1 MTGLHS
7 AAPTT
12 PWRLAAL
19 LHGFATV
26 AAQDDREVSGLAL
39 DSRRVQRGALFFA
52 CAGTRD
58 HGARYIGQAVAA
70 GAAAIVCD
78 AAEEPPVGV
87 PEGVPLIRVL
97 RLADRIG
104 PIAARFNHLPS
115 HGLEVFG
122 ITGTNGKT
130 SCCHYLAQAFAADGS
145 LCGVIGTLGYGIPYG
160 EAGEL
165 RPASHTTPD
174 AVTLQAELARMR
186 AAGARRIVMEV
197 SSHALAQGRTLGVD
211 FTGAVFTN
219 LTRDHL
225 DYHGDAAAYGQAKR
239 RLFDS
244 PGLRFAVI
252 NGDDAFG
259 REIMASLGNELTCVS
274 YGFGDDV
281 PAGGGKY
288 VRGCIIESSLAGIRL
303 SIDSSWGEG
312 ELLTPLVGGF
322 NAGNALAVFA
332 VLMLSG
338 LSLDETL
345 RRIAGLRAVPGRME
359 RFGGDRRRPLVIVD
373 YAHTPDALEQ
383 TLGTLRAHAAGHLVC
398 VFGCGGERDRG
409 KRPLMGGI
417 AARLADR
424 VIVTDDNPRGEDAGA
439 IVADILAGMPAD
451 VSVAVVSDRAEAIRM
466 AITEADAGD
475 VVLVAGKGH
484 ENYQEIGGR
493 RLPFSDREAVA
504 AALETA
510 A

>member
-1 MTGLHS
+1 MTGFHS

-19 LHGFATV
+19 LHGFAAV
-26 AAQDDREVSGLAL
+26 DAQDDREVNGLAL
-39 DSRRVQRGALFFA
+39 DSRRVQRGDLFFA
-52 CAGTRD
+52 RAGARD
-58 HGARYIGQAVAA
+58 HGARYAGQAVAA
-70 GAAAIVCD
+70 GAAAIACD
-78 AAEEPPVGV
+78 AAEAPPAGV
-87 PEGVPLIRVL
+87 PEGVPLIRVQ

-104 PIAARFNHLPS
+104 PIAARFHHQPARA
-115 HGLEVFG
+115 LEVFG

-130 SCCHYLAQAFAADGS
+130 SCSHYLAQAFAADGS
-145 LCGVIGTLGYGIPYG
+145 LCGVIGTLGYGIPG
-160 EAGEL
+160 APDGL

-174 AVTLQAELARMR
+174 PITLQGELARMR
-186 AAGARRIVMEV
+186 AAGARRVVMEV

-259 REIMASLGNELTCVS
+259 REIMASLGREPVCVS
-274 YGFGDDV
+274 YGLGGDV
-281 PAGGGKY
+281 PADGRQY
-288 VRGCIIESSLAGIRL
+288 VRGSVIESSLAGIRL
-303 SIDSSWGEG
+303 AIDSSWGRG
-312 ELLTPLVGGF
+312 ELLTPLVGRF
-322 NAGNALAVFA
+322 NASNALAVFA

-338 LSLDETL
+338 LSLDEAL
-345 RRIAGLRAVPGRME
+345 RRIAALRAVPGRME

-383 TLGTLRAHAAGHLVC
+383 ALDTLRAHAAGRLVC
-398 VFGCGGERDRG
+398 VFGCGGDRDRG

-424 VIVTDDNPRGEDAGA
+424 VIVTDDNPRGEDALA
-439 IVADILAGMPAD
+439 IVADILAGMPTDAAVD
-451 VSVAVVSDRAEAIRM
+451 VVSDRAEAIRT
-466 AITEADAGD
+466 AITGADAGD

-484 ENYQEIGGR
+484 EDYQEIGGR
-493 RLPFSDREAVA
+493 RLPFSDREVVA
-504 AALETA
+504 AALEMA

>member
-7 AAPTT
+7 TAPMT

-26 AAQDDREVSGLAL
+26 AAQDDRDVSGLAL
-39 DSRRVQRGALFFA
+39 DSRRVQRGDLFFA
-52 CAGTRD
+52 RAGTRD
-58 HGARYIGQAVAA
+58 HGARHIGQAVAA
-70 GAAAIVCD
+70 GAVAIVCD
-78 AAEEPPVGV
+78 AAETPPVGA
-87 PEGVPLIRVL
+87 PEAVPLIRVPC
-97 RLADRIG
+97 LADRIG
-104 PIAARFNHLPS
+104 PIAARFNHQPS
-115 HGLEVFG
+115 RALEVYG

-145 LCGVIGTLGYGIPYG
+145 SCGVIGTLGYGIPG
-160 EAGEL
+160 APGAL

-174 AVTLQAELARMR
+174 AITLQRELARMR
-186 AAGARRIVMEV
+186 ADGARRVVMEV

-211 FTGAVFTN
+211 FAGAVFTN

-259 REIMASLGNELTCVS
+259 REILASLGDGLICVR
-274 YGFGDDV
+274 YGLGDDIA
-281 PAGGGKY
+281 AGGGKY
-288 VRGCIIESSLAGIRL
+288 VRGAVIESSLAGIRL
-303 SIDSSWGEG
+303 AIDSSWGGG
-312 ELLTPLVGGF
+312 ELLTPLLGRF

-338 LSLDETL
+338 LTLEEAL
-345 RRIAGLRAVPGRME
+345 RRVAGLHAVPGRME

-383 TLGTLRAHAAGHLVC
+383 TLGTLRAHAAGRLVC
-398 VFGCGGERDRG
+398 VFGCGGDRDRG

-424 VIVTDDNPRGEDAGA
+424 VIVTDDNPRGEDARA
-439 IVADILAGMPAD
+439 IVADILAGMPAEARVD
-451 VSVAVVSDRAEAIRM
+451 VVSDRAEAIRT

-484 ENYQEIGGR
+484 EDYQEIGGR
-493 RLPFSDREAVA
+493 RLPFSDREVVA
-504 AALETA
+504 AALEMA